1 MENRHGSVC
10 YSVRVAFSR
19 ISTMTQLALTQAN
32 MAERSMAISHQTRW
46 HEYGRPATPVK
57 AGLRPSPS
65 ATNGLDRVCCPA
77 LASHQAFHGEPRLMQ
92 EPTTLQPSQK
102 PLTQN

>member
-1 MENRHGSVC
+1 MESRHGPVC
-10 YSVRVAFSR
+10 YSVRFAFSR

-32 MAERSMAISHQTRW
+32 MFSHQTRG

-65 ATNGLDRVCCPA
+65 ATNGLDRACCPA
-77 LASHQAFHGEPRLMQ
+77 LVSHQAFDGELRLMQ

-102 PLTQN
+102 PLTQNI